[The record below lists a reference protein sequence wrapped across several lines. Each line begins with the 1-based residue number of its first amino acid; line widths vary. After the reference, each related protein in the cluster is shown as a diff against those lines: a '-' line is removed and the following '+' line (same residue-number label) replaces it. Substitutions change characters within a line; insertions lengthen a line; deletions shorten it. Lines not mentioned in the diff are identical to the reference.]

1 MKKSLYKEI
10 SYNELSE
17 TAGSLA
23 ESVTTLTGRV
33 GGLSNNLY
41 EFKEDTNAHFIK
53 IQAHH

>member
-23 ESVTTLTGRV
+23 DSVTTLTGRV